1 MSNFTNLDALLA
13 KIQPQEP
20 QKRVRFML
28 VGTHTNQT
36 TGYSKVTHNIIQELV
51 KYQWIDIY
59 HFAFQNFV
67 KNQQPNRAYPPNVNV
82 YDPYTNEKGDHSEQG
97 FGFSQL
103 PDYVRQVKPDFMMI
117 YNDASIICRFLDKLQ
132 ENLQPEERTYK
143 LIIYLDQVYKIQRP
157 EFLDRINKDTNIYFT
172 FTNYWREILQRQG
185 ITKPIHV
192 LRHGFEPNEFKP
204 LNRDAMRKKH
214 NIPQHLFLFLNLNRN
229 TPRKRHD
236 IVVQAFAQLVAKHPT
251 KPLGLLAVCDAGQLG
266 GYPIREIYMREII
279 RLNLIPEHHT
289 HKLMITEHSMAWD
302 DSVINEIYS
311 MSDVGI
317 TAADGEGFGLCQFEA
332 MGIGI
337 PQVVPY
343 IGGFRDFCIPNHNS
357 ICVQPKTELYLPL
370 ALSVIGGKGEIT
382 DPTDLAL
389 AAEEY
394 LLDTDLREA
403 HGKAA
408 METVLTYRWANE
420 VKQLVEVLKS

>member
-1 MSNFTNLDALLA
+1 
-13 KIQPQEP
+13 
-20 QKRVRFML
+20 
-28 VGTHTNQT
+28 
-36 TGYSKVTHNIIQELV
+36 
-51 KYQWIDIY
+51 
-59 HFAFQNFV
+59 
-67 KNQQPNRAYPPNVNV
+67 
-82 YDPYTNEKGDHSEQG
+82 
-97 FGFSQL
+97 
-103 PDYVRQVKPDFMMI
+103 
-117 YNDASIICRFLDKLQ
+117 LDKLQ

-157 EFLDRINKDTNIYFT
+157 EFLDRINKDTDIYFT
-172 FTNYWREILQRQG
+172 FTNYWREILQQQG
-185 ITKPIHV
+185 ITKPIHI

-214 NIPQHLFLFLNLNRN
+214 NIPQHVFLFLNLNRN

-251 KPLGLLAVCDAGQLG
+251 KSLGLLAVCDAGQLG
-266 GYPIREIYMREII
+266 GYPIREIYTRELI
-279 RLNLIPEHHT
+279 RLGMSPQFHT

-302 DSVINEIYS
+302 DSIINEIYA

-317 TAADGEGFGLCQFEA
+317 TAAEGEGFGLCQFEA

-357 ICVQPKTELYLPL
+357 MCVQPKAELYLPL
-370 ALSVIGGKGEIT
+370 ALSVIGGKSEIV

-408 METVLTYRWANE
+408 METVLSYRWANE
-420 VKQLVEVLKS
+420 VKQLVEVLRS